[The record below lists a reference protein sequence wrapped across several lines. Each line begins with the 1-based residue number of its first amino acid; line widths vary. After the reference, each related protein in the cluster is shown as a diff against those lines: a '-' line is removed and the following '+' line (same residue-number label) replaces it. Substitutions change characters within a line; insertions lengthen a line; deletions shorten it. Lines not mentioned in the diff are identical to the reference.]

1 MITFQKEVNIDLIQY
16 NDEFKINTVQGVM
29 GRVCNIKGTPQ
40 QNSMALQLISEMI
53 IKLETSLNGIRK
65 EN

>member
-1 MITFQKEVNIDLIQY
+1 
-16 NDEFKINTVQGVM
+16 M

-40 QNSMALQLISEMI
+40 QNSTALQLISEMI
-53 IKLETSLNGIRK
+53 IKLEISLNGIRK